1 MPITIHGF
9 HHAGFLVTDIE
20 RAADFYEN
28 ILGLNKLPRPE
39 LGFPGRWYDLNN
51 GHQLHL
57 MSVAAMPTHADPP
70 RHDRHIAL
78 NVPDPAETERQLRE
92 LGIAVNYGSGRAGN
106 PQLFIRDPDG
116 NTIELRCNPNPTP
129 AT

>member
-1 MPITIHGF
+1 MPITIEGF

-20 RAADFYEN
+20 RAAAFYEGV
-28 ILGLNKLPRPE
+28 LGLRTLPRPD
-39 LGFPGRWYDLNN
+39 LGFPGRWYDLGH

-57 MSVAAMPTHADPP
+57 MSVGDMPGHSDPP

-78 NVPDPAETERQLRE
+78 NVSDLRATEEQLRKM
-92 LGIAVNYGSGRAGN
+92 GIAVSYGNGRTGN

-116 NTIELRCNPNPTP
+116 NAIELR
-129 AT
+129 

>member
-1 MPITIHGF
+1 MPITISGF

-20 RAADFYEN
+20 RAAGFYEN
-28 ILGLNKLPRPE
+28 VLGLRALPRPD

-57 MSVAAMPTHADPP
+57 MSVAEMPSHADPP

-78 NVPDPAETERQLRE
+78 DISDSQATEQQLRDM
-92 LGIAVNYGSGRAGN
+92 GIAISYGSGRAGN

-116 NTIELRCNPNPTP
+116 NTIELRPGRK
-129 AT
+129 A

>member
-1 MPITIHGF
+1 MPIAISGF

-28 ILGLNKLPRPE
+28 VLGLKPLLRPE

-57 MSVAAMPTHADPP
+57 MSVGEMPTHADPP

-78 NVPDPAETERQLRE
+78 NVPDVQETEKQLRE
-92 LGIAVNYGSGRAGN
+92 LGIAVSYGSGRAGN

-116 NTIELRCNPNPTP
+116 NTIELRP
-129 AT
+129 ASR